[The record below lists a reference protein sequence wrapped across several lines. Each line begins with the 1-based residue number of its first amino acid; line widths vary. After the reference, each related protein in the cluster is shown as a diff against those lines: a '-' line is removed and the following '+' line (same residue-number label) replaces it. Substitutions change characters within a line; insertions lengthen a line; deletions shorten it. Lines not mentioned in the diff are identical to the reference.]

1 MGRVNCF
8 EVTADSCR
16 SLLHNEGKGKF
27 AYRNLFLNLSWLKRN
42 AIGIF
47 ACVCFLPRWD
57 KVLGMCI
64 TEAPR
69 VLLIST
75 SSRRTSMVDV
85 KLVLTHFDFHLNAF
99 FITLCPKCDIPDV
112 NSVNTDFLTL
122 SSPTHITCYFETRPV
137 LPQKSTEMHLV
148 CTICSSTTK
157 NECGDPQFS
166 FHDFNKDSAS
176 FR

>member
-1 MGRVNCF
+1 
-8 EVTADSCR
+8 
-16 SLLHNEGKGKF
+16 
-27 AYRNLFLNLSWLKRN
+27 
-42 AIGIF
+42 
-47 ACVCFLPRWD
+47 
-57 KVLGMCI
+57 MCI
-64 TEAPR
+64 TEAAR
-69 VLLIST
+69 VLLSST
-75 SSRRTSMVDV
+75 SSRRTSIVDV

-99 FITLCPKCDIPDV
+99 FITLCLKCDIPDV
-112 NSVNTDFLTL
+112 NSVNTDFLIL